1 MTDIEIDDL
10 EFQILGSS
18 SRDLKGQF
26 TVFIYGATK
35 EGYSVCLTVT
45 EKRPDF
51 YVELPETWGPKELR
65 EYKSHLLATVSD
77 RDRPKVEI
85 TIEEHENLWDFSN
98 KKKFKFIRIQ
108 TKTKRLWVQLRE
120 VCLDKETMTPLP
132 YKGQT
137 LVGFEANFDPMLRF
151 FHEREITPAGW
162 ITVRADLWTPLD
174 GGEDGSGGEEGPLT
188 SCLINATACASDIQ
202 FAPPKVQMTT
212 APFRFYSW
220 DIECTSSHG
229 DFPLAVKTWRK
240 PALEIVERGITDIP
254 TAILAAIDPSYKC
267 DGTNL
272 SRIYLS
278 PSATEAV
285 RSILRGEVEREG
297 KEGSGWPTTVDGL
310 ESKLN
315 KMFPAPEGD
324 PIIQIGGV
332 LYVEDKP
339 VRKDIFVL
347 GTADPLPPGDGYTQ
361 TVHSCRTEAAVIRG
375 FCALIEELDPDF
387 LVGFN
392 TNNFD
397 NKYLW
402 DRAIVC
408 HCSESLAALH
418 RYRGAP
424 VELKAKTLG
433 SSALGDNRFHIFKGE
448 GRLHI
453 DLLAYVKRNASLE
466 SYKLDNVTATYMSG
480 SVKSLTVKE
489 GKEGKETILETKST
503 KGTTAGRYIVLMDE
517 ENDLIGEKLRIVA
530 VGPKALTLAM
540 TPSMAEAL
548 AEHPLPPVRWAQAK
562 DDVSPKEIFALHQGG
577 PADRT
582 RIAAYCLQD
591 CDLVME
597 LMQKLE
603 VLNNSIAMANICW
616 VPTEFIF
623 SRGQGIKAESLMF
636 YECRKAGQLIPVL
649 PQTAYKEDDAPP
661 SNPSEVVFNA
671 DDEDG
676 YEGAI
681 VLDPLKGIYTEK
693 DPVAALDF
701 SSLYPSTIMSE
712 NLSHDTHIHTK
723 DYDLA
728 GNFVRL
734 REGSDKYD
742 NLPNCTY
749 LDVPYNILQKDP
761 SDTRKEK
768 ELIVVGTRICRFIQ
782 TVDGKPLIGT
792 LPAILDKL
800 LAQRKATRKLI
811 PGEPDEFRKALLE
824 ARQLAFKLTANSLY
838 GQMGSATFKVRR
850 KLLAASTTA
859 HGRSQIMFSK
869 AAIEATYGPAAGDPR
884 CSAICVYGDTD
895 SIFISFRPCD
905 PTTGERL
912 TGRAA
917 QEAAKALAEEAGH
930 KISGALKRPHDFEFD
945 KMFRCFCLLSKKRY
959 VGDMTE
965 GDRDPVTGDFIYDR
979 KSMGIAMKRRGNAP
993 VVKYIYGGVI
1003 ERVLVERS
1011 IPGAFKF
1018 AQDATR
1024 EMVAG
1029 RFPLR
1034 RFVIT
1039 KSLKSEYK
1047 MVPAH
1052 KVLADRIGSRDP
1064 GNRPAS
1070 NDRLPY
1076 VFVMRPDGRPWPK
1089 DTGQGERIETPAFM
1103 TEKGLKLDY
1112 ASYIE
1117 NQIATPV
1124 AELLALVLEQL
1135 PGFKPHLLTRAKGA
1149 TEQAK
1154 RVNLASDLLFA
1165 DILRTLAIPAG
1176 QRDIRSFFK

>member
-1 MTDIEIDDL
+1 MNDLEISDL
-10 EFQILGSS
+10 EFQISGSS
-18 SRDLKGQF
+18 SRDLKGEF

-45 EKRPDF
+45 EKLPDF
-51 YVELPETWGPKELR
+51 YVEIPESWGPTQLRQYKE
-65 EYKSHLLATVSD
+65 HLLATVGGKD
-77 RDRPKVEI
+77 REKIELTVER
-85 TIEEHENLWDFSN
+85 HKSFWDFSN
-98 KKKFKFIRIQ
+98 NKLFTFLRIQ
-108 TKTKRLWVQLRE
+108 TKTKRLWIQLRE
-120 VCLDKETMTPLP
+120 ICLDKDTMTPIP
-132 YKGQT
+132 YNGQT
-137 LVGFEANFDPMLRF
+137 LVVFEANIDPMLRF
-151 FHEREITPAGW
+151 FHERDITPAGW
-162 ITVRADLWTPLD
+162 ITVKADCWEPLND
-174 GGEDGSGGEEGPLT
+174 DEPLT
-188 SCLINATACASDIQ
+188 SCMINAKAIASDVI
-202 FAPPKVQMTT
+202 FAPPKIQMTT
-212 APFRFYSW
+212 APFKKLSW

-229 DFPLAVKTWRK
+229 DFPLANKTWRK
-240 PALEIVERGITDIP
+240 PALELVERGIKEEEISA
-254 TAILAAIDPSYKC
+254 AILAAIEPSYKSN
-267 DGTNL
+267 GTNIN
-272 SRIYLS
+272 RIFLS

-285 RSILRGEVEREG
+285 KHIMSRL
-297 KEGSGWPTTVDGL
+297 KEGSERWPSTVDAL
-310 ESKLN
+310 ETKLN

-324 PIIQIGGV
+324 PIIQIGAC
-332 LYVEDKP
+332 LYIEDKP

-347 GTADPLPPGDGYTQ
+347 GTADPLPAGDGFTQ
-361 TVHSCRTEAAVIRG
+361 TVYSCRTESAVIRG
-375 FCALIEELDPDF
+375 FCSLIEELDPDF
-387 LVGFN
+387 LVGYN

-402 DRAIVC
+402 DRAIIC
-408 HCSESLAALH
+408 HCSENLAALH

-453 DLLAYVKRNASLE
+453 DLLAYVKRNATLE
-466 SYKLDNVTATYMSG
+466 SYKLDNVTATFMSG
-480 SVKSLTVKE
+480 SVKSLKVDGAAATL
-489 GKEGKETILETKST
+489 TTKST
-503 KGTTAGRYIVLMDE
+503 KGTTVGRYIVLMDE

-530 VGPKALTLAM
+530 VTPNALTLEM
-540 TPSMAEAL
+540 TSSMAEAL

-603 VLNNSIAMANICW
+603 VLNNAIAMANICW

-649 PQTAYKEDDAPP
+649 PQSAYKEEGDGVQ
-661 SNPSEVVFNA
+661 EIKEIVFNE

-681 VLDPLKGIYTEK
+681 VLDPLSGIYTEK
-693 DPVAALDF
+693 EPVAALDF

-728 GNFVRL
+728 NKFIRI
-734 REGSDKYD
+734 REGSDTYD

-749 LDVPYNILQKDP
+749 LDVPYNILKPDP
-761 SDTRKEK
+761 ADSHKNKR
-768 ELIVVGTRICRFIQ
+768 LIVVGTRVCRFVQ
-782 TVDGKPLIGT
+782 TVDGKPFIGT

-811 PGEPDEFRKALLE
+811 PSEPDEFRKGLLD
-824 ARQLAFKLTANSLY
+824 AKQLAYKLTANSLY

-850 KLLAASTTA
+850 KLIAASTTA

-869 AAIEATYGPAAGDPR
+869 AAIEATYGPSAGDPR

-905 PTTGERL
+905 PATGERL
-912 TGRAA
+912 EGRAA

-965 GDRDPVTGDFIYDR
+965 GDRGADGDFIYDR

-1003 ERVLVERS
+1003 ERILVERS
-1011 IPGAFKF
+1011 ISSAFNF
-1018 AQDATR
+1018 AQEATR

-1029 RFPLR
+1029 KFPLR

-1039 KSLKSEYK
+1039 KALKSEYK
-1047 MVPAH
+1047 VVPAH
-1052 KVLADRIGSRDP
+1052 KILADRIGSRDP

-1076 VFVMRPDGRPWPK
+1076 VFVMKPDGRPWSK
-1089 DTGQGERIETPAFM
+1089 DTGQGDRIETPSYLV
-1103 TEKGLKLDY
+1103 ERGLKLDY
-1112 ASYIE
+1112 TSYIE

-1124 AELLALVLEQL
+1124 AEMFALVLEQL
-1135 PGFKPHLLTRAKGA
+1135 PGFKPHLLARAKGP
-1149 TEQAK
+1149 TEHAK
-1154 RVNLASDLLFA
+1154 RVKVAEDLLFKE
-1165 DILRTLAIPAG
+1165 ILTKLAIPAG
-1176 QRDIRSFFK
+1176 QRDIRGFFK